1 MKVGVRSMAL
11 RRMALALLVV
21 PVAALGSWRF
31 WHQDSAIQDVAIVQ
45 AQRSDLLSAVT
56 ATGTVEPRRT
66 VDIKYDTVNLITGL
80 FVKEGDRVA
89 ANQPVA
95 TMDLSL
101 LEPVVAQ
108 ARQTLQ
114 TDHATL
120 LLAQA
125 SLRRAEALATAQI
138 MAPADLDS
146 ARANDQA
153 LVHLTEADQG
163 AVALAEEQIHRATLR
178 SPIKGVVIALYVHEG
193 EMLGSATAVAGL
205 GPNAAISKPTNTL
218 MTVAEGGDLEVDA
231 DANAV
236 DMGGV
241 LVGQTAKFTI
251 DAFQPEIFSGTVH
264 SIALQPTVINSVTT
278 YRVVISIPHPDHR
291 LRIGMPANVMLLRT
305 VARNAILVPPTAV
318 VRANGSSSV
327 YVLSRENHQ
336 ETTRVHNEKTGE
348 RNSSADA
355 STERKLVQILGET
368 SSAVAA
374 AGDIKL
380 GDWVLLDAGS
390 ASLRTNTM
398 NPIETGF
405 KPNPDPSDLQ
415 FERTARPSDEKIST
429 VPGPKPKGFLQRLFN
444 P

>member
-1 MKVGVRSMAL
+1 MAL
-11 RRMALALLVV
+11 RRMALALLIV
-21 PVAALGSWRF
+21 PVAALGLKLF
-31 WHQDSAIQDVAIVQ
+31 WHQDSARTDVAIVQ

-101 LEPVVAQ
+101 LEPVVAF
-108 ARQTLQ
+108 RPSKTLQ
-114 TDHATL
+114 KDQATL

-125 SLRRAEALATAQI
+125 SLRRAEALAEAQI
-138 MAPADLDS
+138 MAQADLDS
-146 ARANDQA
+146 ARANYEA
-153 LVHLTEADQG
+153 LIHLTEADQG

-205 GPNAAISKPTNTL
+205 GPNAAVSKPTNTL

-241 LVGQTAKFTI
+241 LIGQTAKFTI
-251 DAFQPEIFSGTVH
+251 DAFQPEIFSGTVR

-305 VARNAILVPPTAV
+305 VARDAILVPFTAV
-318 VRANGSSSV
+318 VRSNGSSSV

-336 ETTRVHNEKTGE
+336 ETTRKRNDKSGE
-348 RNSSADA
+348 RNSSADT

-390 ASLRTNTM
+390 ASLRASAM
-398 NPIETGF
+398 NPIETEF
-405 KPNPDPSDLQ
+405 RPNPDPSDLQ
-415 FERTARPSDEKIST
+415 FERTAHPSDEKIST